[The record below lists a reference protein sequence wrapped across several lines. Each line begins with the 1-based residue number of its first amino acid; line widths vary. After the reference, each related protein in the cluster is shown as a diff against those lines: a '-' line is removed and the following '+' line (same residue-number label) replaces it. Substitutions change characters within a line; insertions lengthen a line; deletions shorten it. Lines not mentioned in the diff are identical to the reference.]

1 MINLVLL
8 KKQILL
14 TMGVFATLIGLSGC
28 VDHKKYIDER
38 TLEETTAVVDNETE
52 ETTQIEETTVIEETE
67 TVDPKDDN
75 YYMEKYAPVIEEY
88 KSWIYGT
95 GSDNYVY
102 VDPNMPP
109 DKSNRYGFIDINGN
123 GSKEMITSS
132 GEYINMIYTLDNE
145 APTLVAVSGV
155 RIWIEI
161 LDGGYI
167 FQSSHSYKSYYYDI
181 YQLDNNDKL
190 VNVSSAI
197 KEYSGNNT
205 NGVDIFEY
213 KVNDTDV
220 SESEFD
226 TFCQEYAIDE
236 KGVSARGT
244 DPMYLGTNEF

>member
-1 MINLVLL
+1 MINLGLL

-14 TMGVFATLIGLSGC
+14 TMGVFAILIGLSGC
-28 VDHKKYIDER
+28 VEHKKNADAKTI
-38 TLEETTAVVDNETE
+38 EETTSVEDDKTE
-52 ETTQIEETTVIEETE
+52 ETTQIKETTLSEETE
-67 TVDPKDDN
+67 TIAERDDS
-75 YYMEKYAPVIEEY
+75 YYMEKYAPVIDEY

-95 GSDNYVY
+95 GSDSYVY

-109 DKSNRYGFIDINGN
+109 DKRNRYGFIDINGN

-145 APTLVAVSGV
+145 APTTVVGSGV

-167 FQSSHSYKSYYYDI
+167 FQGSHSGSSYYYYI
-181 YQLDNNDKL
+181 YQLDSNDKL
-190 VNVSSAI
+190 INVSSAI
-197 KEYSGNNT
+197 KEYNGT
-205 NGVDIFEY
+205 DKNGVDIFEY

-226 TFCQEYAIDE
+226 MFCQEYAIDE

>member
-1 MINLVLL
+1 MINLGLL

-67 TVDPKDDN
+67 TVDPKDNN
-75 YYMEKYAPVIEEY
+75 YYIEKYAPVIEEY

-102 VDPNMPP
+102 VVPDMPP
-109 DKSNRYGFIDINGN
+109 DKSSRYGFIDINGN

-145 APTLVAVSGV
+145 VPTLVAVSGV

-167 FQSSHSYKSYYYDI
+167 FQGSHSDKSYYYYI
-181 YQLDNNDKL
+181 YQLDSNDKL
-190 VNVSSAI
+190 INVSSAI
-197 KEYSGNNT
+197 KEY
-205 NGVDIFEY
+205 NGTDKNGADIFEY
-213 KVNDTDV
+213 KVNGTDV

-226 TFCQEYAIDE
+226 RFCQEYAIDE
-236 KGVSARGT
+236 NGVSGRGT
-244 DPMYLGTNEF
+244 DPMYFGTNEF

>member
-1 MINLVLL
+1 MINLGLL

-14 TMGVFATLIGLSGC
+14 TMGVFATLIGISGC
-28 VDHKKYIDER
+28 VDYKKYIDEI

-67 TVDPKDDN
+67 TMDPKDDN

-88 KSWIYGT
+88 KSCIYNGT
-95 GSDNYVY
+95 GDYGY
-102 VDPNMPP
+102 VDPNIPP
-109 DKSNRYGFIDINGN
+109 NKDSRYGFIDINGN
-123 GSKEMITSS
+123 GSKEMIVSS
-132 GEYINMIYTLDNE
+132 DEFIDMIYTLDNE
-145 APTLVAVSGV
+145 APTTAAVSGI

-197 KEYSGNNT
+197 KEYSGNDT
-205 NGVDIFEY
+205 NGMEVFEY

-244 DPMYLGTNEF
+244 DSMYLGTNEF

>member
-1 MINLVLL
+1 MINLGLL

-14 TMGVFATLIGLSGC
+14 TMGVFATLIGISGC
-28 VDHKKYIDER
+28 VDYDER

-145 APTLVAVSGV
+145 APTTAAVSGI

-167 FQSSHSYKSYYYDI
+167 FQGSHSYKSYYYDI

-197 KEYSGNNT
+197 KEYSGNDT
-205 NGVDIFEY
+205 NGMEVFEY

-236 KGVSARGT
+236 NGVSARGT

>member
-1 MINLVLL
+1 MINLGLL

-52 ETTQIEETTVIEETE
+52 ETTQIEEATVIEETE

-145 APTLVAVSGV
+145 TPTTVAVSGV

-190 VNVSSAI
+190 INVSSAI
-197 KEYSGNNT
+197 NEYSGNDK
-205 NGVDIFEY
+205 NGMEIFEY
-213 KVNDTDV
+213 KVNNIDV

-236 KGVSARGT
+236 NGVSARGT

>member
-1 MINLVLL
+1 M
-8 KKQILL
+8 
-14 TMGVFATLIGLSGC
+14 C
-28 VDHKKYIDER
+28 R
-38 TLEETTAVVDNETE
+38 TQKNADAKTIEETTSVEDDKTE
-52 ETTQIEETTVIEETE
+52 ETTQIKETTSSEETE
-67 TVDPKDDN
+67 TIAERDDS

-102 VDPNMPP
+102 VDPNIPP
-109 DKSNRYGFIDINGN
+109 DKSSRYGFIDINGN

-145 APTLVAVSGV
+145 VPTPVVGSGI
-155 RIWIEI
+155 RLWIEI

-167 FQSSHSYKSYYYDI
+167 FQGSHSGSSYYYDI

-190 VNVSSAI
+190 INVSSAI
-197 KEYSGNNT
+197 KEY
-205 NGVDIFEY
+205 NGTDKNGADIFEY

-226 TFCQEYAIDE
+226 RFCQEYAIDE
-236 KGVSARGT
+236 NGVSGRGT
-244 DPMYLGTNEF
+244 DPMYFGTNEF

>member
-1 MINLVLL
+1 MINLGLL

-14 TMGVFATLIGLSGC
+14 TMGVFATLIGISGC
-28 VDHKKYIDER
+28 VDYKKYIDER

-67 TVDPKDDN
+67 TVDTKDDN

-88 KSWIYGT
+88 KSWIYNGT
-95 GSDNYVY
+95 GDYGY
-102 VDPNMPP
+102 VDPNIPP
-109 DKSNRYGFIDINGN
+109 NKDSRYGFIDINGN
-123 GSKEMITSS
+123 GSKEMIVSS
-132 GEYINMIYTLDNE
+132 DEFIDNIFTLNNE
-145 APTLVAVSGV
+145 APAYVVTSGI
-155 RIWIEI
+155 RMWIEI

-167 FQSSHSYKSYYYDI
+167 FQSSHSGRSYYYDI

-197 KEYSGNNT
+197 KEYNGNDK

-213 KVNDTDV
+213 KVNNTDV

-236 KGVSARGT
+236 NGVSARGT